1 MITWGSSTHCNAIK
15 KNTHHTGADPVLT
28 TKIKIMKTE
37 KEKIELEIQK
47 LTDKRDNSSDTFNR
61 IRLFNQI
68 KKLKDKLEKL

>member
-1 MITWGSSTHCNAIK
+1 
-15 KNTHHTGADPVLT
+15 
-28 TKIKIMKTE
+28 MKTE